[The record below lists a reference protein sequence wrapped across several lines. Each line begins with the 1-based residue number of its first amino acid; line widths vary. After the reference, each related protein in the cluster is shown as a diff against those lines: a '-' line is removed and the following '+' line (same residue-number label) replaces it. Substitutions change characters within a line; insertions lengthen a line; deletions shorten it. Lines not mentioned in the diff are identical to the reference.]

1 MTENQNNQQDQS
13 NPWDDVASQFKAFGE
28 SLSEA
33 VNNSW
38 NDPKT
43 QEVIQQIKT
52 GLNEAVDEIDEAI
65 GSIKQDPKMQSFVD
79 DAKDTFDQLEET
91 GKDAVEQARPHILK
105 AMESLSDA
113 LNKSIDGFKNNDE
126 TE

>member
-1 MTENQNNQQDQS
+1 MTENQNNQHDQS
-13 NPWDDVASQFKAFGE
+13 DPWDDVANQFKAFGE

-52 GLNEAVDEIDEAI
+52 GLNEAADEIDKAI
-65 GSIKQDPKMQSFVD
+65 ENIKQDPKVRSFVD
-79 DAKDTFDQLEET
+79 DAKETFDQLEET

-105 AMESLSDA
+105 AMESLSSA
-113 LNKSIDGFKNNDE
+113 LNKAIDEFKNNDE

>member
-1 MTENQNNQQDQS
+1 MTEKQNNQHDQN

-33 VNNSW
+33 VHNSW

-52 GLNEAVDEIDEAI
+52 GLNEAADEIDEAI
-65 GSIKQDPKMQSFVD
+65 GNIKQDPKVQTFVD
-79 DAKDTFDQLEET
+79 DAKETFNQLEET
-91 GKDAVEQARPHILK
+91 GKDAIEQARPHILK
-105 AMESLSDA
+105 AMENLSGA
-113 LNKSIDGFKNNDE
+113 LNKAIDNFKNNNE
-126 TE
+126 TD

>member
-1 MTENQNNQQDQS
+1 MTENQNNQPDQ
-13 NPWDDVASQFKAFGE
+13 NPWDDVANQFKSFGE

-33 VNNSW
+33 VHNSW
-38 NDPKT
+38 SDPKT

-52 GLNEAVDEIDEAI
+52 GLNEAADEIDEAI
-65 GSIKQDPKMQSFVD
+65 ENIKQDPKVQSFVD
-79 DAKDTFDQLEET
+79 DAKETFEQLEET
-91 GKDAVEQARPHILK
+91 GKDTVEQARPHILK

-113 LNKSIDGFKNNDE
+113 LNKAIDGFKNNDE

>member
-1 MTENQNNQQDQS
+1 MTENQIDQQDQS
-13 NPWDDVASQFKAFGE
+13 NPWDDVSNQFKAFGE
-28 SLSEA
+28 SLTNA

-43 QEVIQQIKT
+43 QEIIQQIKT
-52 GLNEAVDEIDEAI
+52 GLNEAADEIDEAYVT
-65 GSIKQDPKMQSFVD
+65 IKQDPKVQNFVE
-79 DAKDTFDQLEET
+79 DAKETFDQLEET

-105 AMESLSDA
+105 AMESLSEA
-113 LNKSIDGFKNNDE
+113 LNTAIDNFKNHNE